1 MTLILLS
8 SLGCL
13 ANGTRHLPYTEP
25 VGARLAREGITSL
38 LLLHRGVPFAGK
50 PRSYKSNNQ

>member
-1 MTLILLS
+1 MTLILWS

-13 ANGTRHLPYTEP
+13 ANGARHLPYTEP
-25 VGARLAREGITSL
+25 VGARLAREGITSVSL
-38 LLLHRGVPFAGK
+38 MHRGAPFAGK